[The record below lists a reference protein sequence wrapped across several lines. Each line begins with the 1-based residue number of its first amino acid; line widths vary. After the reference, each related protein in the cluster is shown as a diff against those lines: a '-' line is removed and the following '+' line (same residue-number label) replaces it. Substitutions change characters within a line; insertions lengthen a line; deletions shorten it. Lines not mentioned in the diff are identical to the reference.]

1 MCCWKANRVDEVT
14 KANEELYDETASTSS
29 ATLLSTIFQV
39 LWPTFVSPVIMKQL
53 TKEPL
58 DLGESSKG
66 YTLKI
71 KTGTLSN
78 LRLEFTHVG
87 IVKTGNVVARPFYE
101 RSIRTWTPAEVRT
114 WLLSTKSVTEEQL
127 TEVGALLEEKS
138 FNGTSLLACNAQ
150 ELEEAFKFTK
160 EESLEIIKRRDQ
172 IISSS
177 VEMKRL
183 AETITG
189 AAENVSS
196 KSDAEDTDA
205 KEEIE
210 KCDADARTVVS
221 MDVGINLSGS
231 PKMDIML
238 ENDSTFMPNME
249 ADVKTVNVDAK
260 VRIEIDPTHE
270 EIRIG
275 FFERPEIDFD
285 LDIEVTN
292 LSIPMFGESRWLEEI
307 VELILAGFSL
317 KNPIKLP
324 LEIDGKD
331 DSKDNS
337 TIKRS
342 VRRVF

>member
-39 LWPTFVSPVIMKQL
+39 LWPTFVAPLIMKQL

-66 YTLKI
+66 YTLRI

-87 IVKTGNVVARPFYE
+87 IAKTGNVVARPFYE

-114 WLLSTKSVTEEQL
+114 WLLSTKSFTEERL

-138 FNGTSLLACNAQ
+138 FNGTSLLSCSAQ
-150 ELEEAFKFTK
+150 ELEEAFKLTK

-172 IISSS
+172 I
-177 VEMKRL
+177 
-183 AETITG
+183 
-189 AAENVSS
+189 VSS
-196 KSDAEDTDA
+196 GVDTKGLGETVAGGKNDAEDTDA
-205 KEEIE
+205 KEEIKE
-210 KCDADARTVVS
+210 SNADVGTVAM

-231 PKMDIML
+231 PSMEIML

-249 ADVKTVNVDAK
+249 ADVKTVSVDAK
-260 VRIEIDPTHE
+260 VRVEIDPTHE

-275 FFERPEIDFD
+275 FFEKPEIDFN

-292 LSIPMFGESRWLEEI
+292 LSVPLFGESRWLEEI
-307 VELILAGFSL
+307 VELVLAGFSL
-317 KNPIKLP
+317 TNPIKLP
-324 LEIDGKD
+324 LEIDGGD
-331 DSKDNS
+331 DSKEN
-337 TIKRS
+337 TPIKAS